1 MSEKET
7 NNNSGNKIEL
17 IKSEQLKSDVPNFK
31 AGDTVK
37 VHTKI
42 KEGAKERIQIFQGV
56 VIACKGGR
64 GTQGTFTVRKVSY
77 GIGVEKTFL
86 LHSPRIDQI
95 EVVTH
100 GDVRRAKL
108 YYLRDRSGKSARIKT
123 KRKTGNDS
131 AQQATDAASKSAAPA
146 DMAKEEAPVA
156 AASQP
161 AA

>member
-1 MSEKET
+1 MSEKKT
-7 NNNSGNKIEL
+7 NNKIEL

-64 GTQGTFTVRKVSY
+64 GSQGTFTVRKVSY
-77 GIGVEKTFL
+77 GVGVEKTFL

-123 KRKTGNDS
+123 KRKTGGNDS
-131 AQQATDAASKSAAPA
+131 TQQSTDSAAKPDVSA
-146 DMAKEEAPVA
+146 KMAKEEAPVA
-156 AASQP
+156 AATQP

>member
-1 MSEKET
+1 MSENET
-7 NNNSGNKIEL
+7 NNKIEL

-64 GTQGTFTVRKVSY
+64 GSQGTFTVRKISY

-123 KRKTGNDS
+123 KRKTTGSES
-131 AQQATDAASKSAAPA
+131 AQTDKNPTDAEAPA
-146 DMAKEEAPVA
+146 EMIKEESAT

>member
-1 MSEKET
+1 MSEKKT
-7 NNNSGNKIEL
+7 NNKIEL

-64 GTQGTFTVRKVSY
+64 GSQGTFTVRKVSY
-77 GIGVEKTFL
+77 GVGVEKTFL

-131 AQQATDAASKSAAPA
+131 TQQAGDSAAKSDAPA
-146 DMAKEEAPVA
+146 EIAKEEAPVA
-156 AASQP
+156 AATQP